1 MPRGPRLDANGALH
15 HVMVRGLE
23 KRKIFLSRI
32 DREDLLQR
40 FSLVLPRAGGRLYA
54 WSLLPNHFHLLL
66 RTGSVGLSSIMRRI
80 LTGYA
85 ISFNRRYGRSGHL
98 FQNRYKSILVEEEP
112 YLLELVRYIHLNP
125 LRAKLVRDVEELGF
139 YPWSGHGA
147 LLGKREY
154 PWQDCRYV
162 LSQMGGSLR
171 RAREAYRKFVEE
183 GVSQGRRPELVGG
196 GLVRSLV
203 GWERVEELRRGRES
217 WAHDERVLGSSEFV
231 ECVLKEIDGGREKRR
246 LRSKDGLEVV
256 LGLAEKVGSRLG
268 LSQAEVVGGS
278 RRRRVVE
285 GRNLVSYV
293 AVHGYGMGLTQVG
306 KGLKI
311 SIQSVLRGVDSGGE
325 DFQDRR
331 WGLKDFIK

>member
-1 MPRGPRLDANGALH
+1 MDTNGALH

-23 KRKIFLSRI
+23 KRKIFLSRR

-40 FSLVLPRAGGRLYA
+40 FSLVLPKAGGRLYA

-66 RTGSVGLSSIMRRI
+66 RTGPMGLSSIMRRI

-85 ISFNRRYGRSGHL
+85 VSFNRRYGRSGYL
-98 FQNRYKSILVEEEP
+98 FQNRYKSILVEEEA
-112 YLLELVRYIHLNP
+112 YLLALVRYIHLNP
-125 LRAKLVRDVEELGF
+125 LRAKLVRDVKELDS

-154 PWQDCRYV
+154 PWQDCKYV
-162 LSQMGGSLR
+162 LSQMGRSLKS
-171 RAREAYRKFVEE
+171 ARKAYVQFVEE
-183 GVSQGRRPELVGG
+183 GISQGRRPELVGG
-196 GLVRSLV
+196 GLVRSLG

-231 ECVLKEIDGGREKRR
+231 ESVLKEIDGGREKRR
-246 LRSKDGLEVV
+246 LGSKEGLEAV
-256 LGLAEKVGSRLG
+256 LALAEKIGSRLG
-268 LSQAEVVGGS
+268 LSRAEIVGGG
-278 RRRRVVE
+278 RRRRVVK

-306 KGLKI
+306 KGLKV
-311 SIQSVLRGVDSGGE
+311 SVQSVLRGVEGGGE
-325 DFQDRR
+325 DFQNRGWR
-331 WGLKDFIK
+331 LTDFIK